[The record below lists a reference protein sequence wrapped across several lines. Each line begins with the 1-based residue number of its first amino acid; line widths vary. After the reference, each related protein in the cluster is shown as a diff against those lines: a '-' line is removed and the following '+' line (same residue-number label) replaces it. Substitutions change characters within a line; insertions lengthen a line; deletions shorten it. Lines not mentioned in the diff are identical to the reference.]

1 MRVLLLEDSTPDEP
15 WLDLAISDALL
26 RRVAQREVP
35 ATMRLYQPGPT
46 VAFGRLDALREGY
59 RAAAQAARDHGFTPA
74 RRSVGG
80 LAAAYTDRALV
91 YDEITPQPRL
101 AVELRDRFEDVAGVM
116 VAALT
121 SVGVDARVGQIPGE
135 YCPGEFSISTG
146 GTTKVVGIAQRV
158 VARAALVSAVI
169 VVADGDAVRS
179 VLRDVNARLG
189 HDWEPRTAG
198 ALADVLPGVDV
209 ATVRD
214 AVVAQRAQT
223 VELETGAIDPET
235 LTRARGLRD
244 RHFVG

>member
-101 AVELRDRFEDVAGVM
+101 AVELRDRFEDVAGVL

-189 HDWEPRTAG
+189 HDWEPQTAG

-223 VELETGAIDPET
+223 VELETGAIDAET